1 MGEIIN
7 EITTYL
13 ESAGDDVTLT
23 IEINAKSQGYG
34 ESTVRTVKENA
45 QQLGFEDFGFEE

>member
-7 EITTYL
+7 EITTHL

-23 IEINAKSQGYG
+23 SEINATSQGYG

-45 QQLGFEDFGFEE
+45 QQLGFEDFGFED